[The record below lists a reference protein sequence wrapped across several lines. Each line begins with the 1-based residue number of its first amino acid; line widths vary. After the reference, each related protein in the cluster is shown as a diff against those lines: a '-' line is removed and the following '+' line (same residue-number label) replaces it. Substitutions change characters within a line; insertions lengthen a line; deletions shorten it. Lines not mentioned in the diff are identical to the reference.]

1 MRLEK
6 KQKVNSVISD
16 SAGCLSV
23 FGILSIIE
31 ECITELLGSME
42 LDDISVREKYN
53 AVWVFVKTRFK
64 RVKSIPWNAS
74 YTAECRITKVRNS
87 AVMLDVYIRDESDE
101 TAVFGRTEICA
112 LDIATGRILKVSSLG
127 MDKDDGEDALCDIK
141 YTRFRCDTMETA
153 DEVRVK
159 YSNVD
164 FAMHTN
170 NKEYVRFILDTY
182 SVDDLI
188 SRPVQEMEIMYKEQS
203 YEGDILTVKK
213 GSDNGRD
220 VFEIMCGDRTVIKSE
235 IIR

>member
-6 KQKVNSVISD
+6 KQKVNSVMSD
-16 SAGCLSV
+16 SAGFLSV
-23 FGILSIIE
+23 YGIFSIIE

-42 LDDISVREKYN
+42 LDDISVRDKYN

-64 RVKSIPWNAS
+64 RIKNISWNAS
-74 YTAECRITKVRNS
+74 YTAECRITKIRNS
-87 AVMLDVYIRDESDE
+87 AVMLDVYIRDETDE

-112 LDIATGRILKVSSLG
+112 LDIDTGRFLKVSSLG
-127 MDKDDGEDALCDIK
+127 MDKEDAEEALCDIR
-141 YTRFRCDTMETA
+141 YTRFGCDSMDTV

-164 FAMHTN
+164 FALHTN

-182 SVDDLI
+182 TVDDLI
-188 SRPVQEMEIMYKEQS
+188 SRPVLEMEIMYKEQS
-203 YEGDILTVKK
+203 YEGDILTVKR
-213 GSDNGRD
+213 GRDEERD
-220 VFEIMCGDRTVIKSE
+220 VFEIVCGDKTVIKSE

>member
-1 MRLEK
+1 
-6 KQKVNSVISD
+6 
-16 SAGCLSV
+16 
-23 FGILSIIE
+23 
-31 ECITELLGSME
+31 
-42 LDDISVREKYN
+42 
-53 AVWVFVKTRFK
+53 
-64 RVKSIPWNAS
+64 
-74 YTAECRITKVRNS
+74 
-87 AVMLDVYIRDESDE
+87 
-101 TAVFGRTEICA
+101 
-112 LDIATGRILKVSSLG
+112 
-127 MDKDDGEDALCDIK
+127 
-141 YTRFRCDTMETA
+141 META

-188 SRPVQEMEIMYKEQS
+188 SRPVREMEIMYKEQS